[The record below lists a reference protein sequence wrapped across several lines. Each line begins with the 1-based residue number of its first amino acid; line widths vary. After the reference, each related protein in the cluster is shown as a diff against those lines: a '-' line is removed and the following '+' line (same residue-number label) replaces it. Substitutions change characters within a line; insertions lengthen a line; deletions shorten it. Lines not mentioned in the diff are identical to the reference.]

1 MILTLIDRL
10 AFSWL
15 IFSCFLAEGAEFAAH
30 FLVNYMKFLCRIDWC
45 EDSVYSLACI
55 PDGVLV
61 ESWARAGGRCDFHP
75 VAPEQTCQWAL
86 IARSWKDLAVEHW
99 NRLSELNQKRLPVDR
114 IRTWSW
120 FLLCSCLLL
129 NIDEPWW
136 AQLRW
141 RLDSTT
147 TPVSTPSL
155 KLSSMR
161 SRPMNSLCNQP
172 QVWRTSRRILDD
184 CSIQASISLH
194 FLTFNLISLSTDM
207 LWKK

>member
-1 MILTLIDRL
+1 MILMLIDRL

-15 IFSCFLAEGAEFAAH
+15 VSSCFLTEGAEFAAH
-30 FLVNYMKFLCRIDWC
+30 FLVIYMKFLCRIDWGAC
-45 EDSVYSLACI
+45 WILGPGRWTMWFPSSRPWTNLPASFDCKKLERPSSWTLKTEYQNWIRSV
-55 PDGVLV
+55 
-61 ESWARAGGRCDFHP
+61 
-75 VAPEQTCQWAL
+75 CQWTEF
-86 IARSWKDLAVEHW
+86 VHE
-99 NRLSELNQKRLPVDR
+99 
-114 IRTWSW
+114 SW

-172 QVWRTSRRILDD
+172 QVWTTSPRILDD
-184 CSIQASISLH
+184 CSIHIFA
-194 FLTFNLISLSTDM
+194 FLDIRLDLTINLSTWFQM
-207 LWKK
+207 QKSYAA